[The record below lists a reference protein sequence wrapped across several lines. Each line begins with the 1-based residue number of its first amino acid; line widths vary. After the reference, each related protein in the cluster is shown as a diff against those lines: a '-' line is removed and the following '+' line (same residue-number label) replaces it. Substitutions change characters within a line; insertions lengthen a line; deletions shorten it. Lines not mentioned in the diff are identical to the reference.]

1 MSNDNKTLADVQPGG
16 RVRLGDALL
25 PCPFCGEPLTINGA
39 GDGVHQRDS
48 DCILAQYV
56 VVADHAPHAAA
67 WNRRSLS
74 AQPSPGGQGD
84 LKSRFTEWVKANGYN
99 PATFASGRFMGDGVQ
114 IAWEAV
120 QALAAPQPAG
130 EPVGEPVEHD
140 CTNCD
145 RKHAEV
151 ICPTC
156 AGIAWDNGRLHEFHE
171 VRELSTSLGEG
182 VLDHLLP
189 DEWHEKPLLRFQG
202 AYDEGDDSVGI
213 SPRSAN
219 VLAEDKTG
227 TVLGDY
233 LAARQPVGEPV
244 DDYDSAFQEADRPPY
259 LVDAAAIYALE
270 SFLTVAEE
278 FRRSAEPYMEAIN
291 EGGCGG
297 EDEVSEAFDT
307 QLARAKEAV
316 SRAVV
321 YAALPAQAVD
331 YQAALL
337 AEERSHS
344 ETIDQRDRC
353 EEVADELADHIAR
366 ITGVDIGEH
375 SSANCPWQNAIEA
388 AEEYKPAQAVDLGA
402 VRSLLER
409 RIAQWRSHLPADPGA
424 PGTREIQAKG
434 EHDYNNDVRIYREGI
449 AVMAEVLHLIDSQGA
464 R

>member
-25 PCPFCGEPLTINGA
+25 PCPSCGEPLTINGA
-39 GDGVHQRDS
+39 GDGVHKRDS

-120 QALAAPQPAG
+120 QALAAAQPAG

-182 VLDHLLP
+182 ALDHLLP

-219 VLAEDKTG
+219 VLAEDQTG

-233 LAARQPVGEPV
+233 LAARQPVGDHLAQDRKMVSQPVGEPV
-244 DDYDSAFQEADRPPY
+244 AFMVRWKA
-259 LVDAAAIYALE
+259 
-270 SFLTVAEE
+270 
-278 FRRSAEPYMEAIN
+278 
-291 EGGCGG
+291 EGGFGL
-297 EDEVSEAFDT
+297 EWPKNMQYF
-307 QLARAKEAV
+307 
-316 SRAVV
+316 
-321 YAALPAQAVD
+321 
-331 YQAALL
+331 
-337 AEERSHS
+337 
-344 ETIDQRDRC
+344 RDR
-353 EEVADELADHIAR
+353 ADEYEIVPLHR
-366 ITGVDIGEH
+366 
-375 SSANCPWQNAIEA
+375 EA
-388 AEEYKPAQAVDLGA
+388 PSGQAVDLGPSIPSELAPVAAALKRFNECAEDCESDGCDIGRDWFDALTTMGLLKRTQRSPA
-402 VRSLLER
+402 VWTMTAEGERLL
-409 RIAQWRSHLPADPGA
+409 ALVNG
-424 PGTREIQAKG
+424 K
-434 EHDYNNDVRIYREGI
+434 
-449 AVMAEVLHLIDSQGA
+449 AVGNGN
-464 R
+464 